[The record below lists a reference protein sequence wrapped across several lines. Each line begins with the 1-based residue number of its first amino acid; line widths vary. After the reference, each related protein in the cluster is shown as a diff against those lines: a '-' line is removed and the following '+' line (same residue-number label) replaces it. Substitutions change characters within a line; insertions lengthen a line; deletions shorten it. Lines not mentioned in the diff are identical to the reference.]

1 MDDERLL
8 HKLTEDL
15 GSAAEAEQMLAAAR
29 RLQAWRAPSP
39 DAARREALT
48 ARLLNNLPTP
58 AAPLWSGWRMLLSP
72 LPWLLVRAQVRVVRR
87 GLLLASVFILALG
100 ALVSD
105 AVYSPGVDAARLP
118 LALLAPLVSAVG
130 VSLLYGVDLESI
142 QEFLLSLPVTPRL
155 VLLARLV
162 LLYGV
167 NLLAALIGSAA
178 MALTNTHLSF
188 LPLVG
193 AWLAPMTFLAALAFC
208 LTILTLRPSLSILLC
223 ALLWVSQVV
232 ALIYGDVP
240 GMVWLPDW
248 TSAAAQPWL
257 WLLALGLAALGVWR
271 AGNEERWLRRAA

>member
-8 HKLTEDL
+8 RQLMGDL
-15 GSAAEAEQMLAAAR
+15 GSAEEAQQMLSAAR

-48 ARLLNNLPTP
+48 ARLLSELPTS
-58 AAPLWSGWRMLLSP
+58 AALLRSGWRMLLSP

-87 GLLLASVFILALG
+87 GLLLASVFILTLG

-105 AVYSPGVDAARLP
+105 AFYSPGVDVANLP

-130 VSLLYGVDLESI
+130 VSLLYGVDLEGI

-178 MALTNTHLSF
+178 LAVAHTRIAF
-188 LPLVG
+188 LPLVT
-193 AWLAPMTFLAALAFC
+193 AWLAPMTFLTALAFF
-208 LTILTLRPSLSILLC
+208 LTILTLRPSLSLLVC
-223 ALLWVSQVV
+223 ALLWVLQVI
-232 ALIYGDVP
+232 ALIGGDTLA
-240 GMVWLPDW
+240 MAWLPDW
-248 TSAAAQPWL
+248 TSTAAQPWL
-257 WLLALGLAALGVWR
+257 WLLALGLAALGGWR